1 MGVYRGIAQDNVTIS
16 SGTAI
21 LQTLTVTGVLTASG
35 GVTGGVTGDVAGTL
49 TGNVD
54 ATVGYI
60 QLRTATAA
68 QIAAIA
74 NAVNT
79 TGKAAGTIVF
89 DTTNSKIKVATGAT
103 AAATWVD
110 ADGTNAV
117 TPSA

>member
-1 MGVYRGIAQDNVTIS
+1 MGVYRGITQDNVTIQGGTLYDVTL
-16 SGTAI
+16 SGA
-21 LQTLTVTGVLTASG
+21 TLG
-35 GVTGGVTGDVAGTL
+35 GTL

-54 ATVGYI
+54 ATAGYI

-68 QIAAIA
+68 NIEAIA

-89 DTTNSKIKVATGAT
+89 DTTNSKLKIAVGAD
-103 AAATWVD
+103 ANSNWVD

-117 TPSA
+117 TPS